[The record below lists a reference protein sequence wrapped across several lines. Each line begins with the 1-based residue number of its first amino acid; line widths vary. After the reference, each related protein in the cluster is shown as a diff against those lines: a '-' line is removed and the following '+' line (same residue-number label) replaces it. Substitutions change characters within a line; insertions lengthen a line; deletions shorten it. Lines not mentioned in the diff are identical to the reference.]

1 MRIMERVN
9 KEDKQVVSFVSWCG
23 GLPEASASNVP
34 LAYKFSWSPKA
45 VLTASLN
52 DAEFKLN
59 GEMRSVAGQDL
70 LRDHFPDVK
79 LWRGLALE
87 GLANRDSLPYAEKY
101 GLGPVSELRDLFRGT
116 LRYQGFSELLNHF
129 RALGLLNKDELSVLP
144 SSWPGFLAASMSEA
158 LGKKVDEAD
167 LLGAVEEATGA
178 NAEVVQALQYFSLL
192 PSNTATGVIAAPPV
206 PKTALAPIDAFAALL
221 AKKLQYAPDERDS
234 VLLHHAFKVVP
245 RGAPD
250 GYGEQTVTASLL
262 CNGDEKASA
271 MSTTV
276 GCTLAFAAL
285 RVADGLVRQRGVQGP
300 YHKDVWAGVLDELE
314 HIGVKV
320 KETWV

>member
-9 KEDKQVVSFVSWCG
+9 REDKQVTSFVSWCG

-45 VLTASLN
+45 VLTAALN
-52 DAEFKLN
+52 PAEFKLH

-101 GLGPVSELRDLFRGT
+101 GLGPVDGLRDLFRGT
-116 LRYQGFSELLNHF
+116 LRYQGFSALLDHF
-129 RALGLLNKDELSVLP
+129 RRLGLLNTNALSAPVQ
-144 SSWPGFLAASMSEA
+144 SWPGFLAASMSA
-158 LGKKVDEAD
+158 SLGEEVREAD
-167 LLGAVEEATGA
+167 LQRAVEEATGSDP
-178 NAEVVQALQYFSLL
+178 EVISALQYFSLL
-192 PSNTATGVIAAPPV
+192 PSTSATGAIAPPAV
-206 PKTALAPIDAFAALL
+206 PKMSTPIDLFAALL
-221 AKKLQYAPDERDS
+221 ARKLQYAPDERDS
-234 VLLHHAFKVVP
+234 VLLHHAFRVVP
-245 RGAPD
+245 RGAPE
-250 GYGEQTVTASLL
+250 GVGEQTVTASLL
-262 CNGDEKASA
+262 CNGDAKASA

-285 RVADGLVRQRGVQGP
+285 RVADGQVRERGVTGP
-300 YHKDVWAGVLDELE
+300 YYKDVWSGVLDELE

>member
-9 KEDKQVVSFVSWCG
+9 REDKQVVSFVSWCG

-59 GEMRSVAGQDL
+59 GEMRTVAGQDL
-70 LRDHFPDVK
+70 LREHFPDVK

-87 GLANRDSLPYAEKY
+87 GLANRDSLPYADKY
-101 GLGPVSELRDLFRGT
+101 GLGPVSGLRDLFRGT
-116 LRYQGFSELLNHF
+116 LRYQGFSALMNHF
-129 RALGLLNKDELSVLP
+129 RALGLLGKEPLSAP
-144 SSWPGFLAASMSEA
+144 AESWPAFLAAAMSQA
-158 LGKKVDEAD
+158 LGENIQEAD
-167 LLGAVEEATGA
+167 LLRAVEEVTGA
-178 NAEVVQALQYFSLL
+178 NAEVIQALQYFSLL
-192 PSNTATGVIAAPPV
+192 PSSSPTGAIAPPAL
-206 PKTALAPIDAFAALL
+206 PKSAIAPIDAFAALL
-221 AKKLQYAPDERDS
+221 ARKLQYAPDEVDS

-245 RGAPD
+245 KGAPD
-250 GYGEQTVTASLL
+250 GVEQTVTASLL
-262 CNGDEKASA
+262 CNGDERASA
-271 MSTTV
+271 MATTV

-285 RVADGLVRQRGVQGP
+285 RVADGHVTERGVTGP
-300 YHKDVWAGVLDELE
+300 YHKSIWSGVLDELE

-320 KETWV
+320 KESWV